1 MIRKER
7 ATIKHLIQLQDL
19 VAARAQ
25 QQASMP
31 SQRLQQ
37 LDKSIKTLDDE
48 LPIEL
53 KTHFNRL
60 LQKSIEAIV
69 PVTGD
74 NCSGCGFALTKTMV
88 NSIHAGDELNRCPN
102 CTRILYAPAVPLTR
116 RSPRRRWGDPVK
128 RGVERFSA
136 PELMIASLKG
146 TTKEDVLLEMCE
158 TLRAEGYI
166 ENCTDLHDAA
176 LRREAIVATAVE
188 NGIAFPHVRG
198 VEGGGLT
205 LTLGIS
211 KKGIKFGAPS
221 DKPSKIFFYMVI
233 PTAASAFYLK
243 LLSGLTKSFATKEAR
258 DSLLNAKTQE
268 DLWKALVK
276 ATKKMIQ

>member
-1 MIRKER
+1 MVRKER
-7 ATIKHLIQLQDL
+7 HTIKHLIQLQDL
-19 VAARAQ
+19 VVARAQ

-37 LDKSIKTLDDE
+37 LEKSIQTLDNE
-48 LPIEL
+48 LPVEL
-53 KTHFNRL
+53 KTHFDRL
-60 LQKSIEAIV
+60 LLKNIEAIV
-69 PVTGD
+69 PVTGE

-88 NSIHAGDELNRCPN
+88 NSINAGDELNRCPN
-102 CTRILYAPAVPLTR
+102 CTRILYAPDVPLTR

-128 RGVERFSA
+128 RGIERFSA
-136 PELMIASLKG
+136 PELMMPALKG
-146 TTKEDVLLEMCE
+146 TTREEVLLEMCE
-158 TLRAEGYI
+158 NLREEGYV
-166 ENCTDLHDAA
+166 ENCRDLHNAA
-176 LRREAIVATAVE
+176 LRREVIVPTAVE

-211 KKGIKFGAPS
+211 KKGVKFGAPG

-243 LLSGLTKSFATKEAR
+243 LLAGLTQSFSAKEAR
-258 DSLLNAKTQE
+258 DALLKAKTQE
-268 DLWKALVK
+268 ELWKTLVK
-276 ATKKMIQ
+276 ATKKTIQ

>member
-1 MIRKER
+1 MVRKER
-7 ATIKHLIQLQDL
+7 HTIKHLIQLQDL

-25 QQASMP
+25 QLASMP

-37 LDKSIKTLDDE
+37 LEKSIKTLDDE

-69 PVTGD
+69 PITGG

-88 NSIHAGDELNRCPN
+88 NSVAAGDELNRCPN
-102 CTRILYAPAVPLTR
+102 CTRILYKPDVPLTR

-146 TTKEDVLLEMCE
+146 TTKEEILQEMCE
-158 TLRAEGYI
+158 NLRAEGYI

-176 LRREAIVATAVE
+176 LRREAIVPTAVE
-188 NGIAFPHVRG
+188 HGIAFPHVRG

-211 KKGIKFGAPS
+211 KKGVVFGG
-221 DKPSKIFFYMVI
+221 DKRSKIFFYMVI

-243 LLSGLTKSFATKEAR
+243 LLSGLTQSFASKEAR

-268 DLWKALVK
+268 ELWKALTK

>member
-1 MIRKER
+1 MNRKEKH
-7 ATIKHLIQLQDL
+7 TIQHLIQLQDL

-37 LDKSIKTLDDE
+37 LDKSIKTLEDE

-53 KTHFNRL
+53 KTHFGRL

-69 PVTGD
+69 PVTGG
-74 NCSGCGFALTKTMV
+74 NCSGCGFALTKTMA
-88 NSIHAGDELNRCPN
+88 NSIAAGNELNRCPN
-102 CTRILYAPAVPLTR
+102 CTRILYKPDVPLTR

-136 PELMIASLKG
+136 PELMMVSLKG

-158 TLRAEGYI
+158 NLRAEGYI

-176 LRREAIVATAVE
+176 LRREAIVSTAVE
-188 NGIAFPHVRG
+188 HAIAFPHVRG

-211 KKGIKFGAPS
+211 KKGIDFGG
-221 DKPSKIFFYMVI
+221 DKPTKIFFYMVI

-243 LLSGLTKSFATKEAR
+243 LLSGLTQSFSSKPAR
-258 DSLLNAKTQE
+258 DALLNAKTSE

>member
-1 MIRKER
+1 MTRKEKHM
-7 ATIKHLIQLQDL
+7 IKHLIQLQDL

-31 SQRLQQ
+31 SQRFQQ
-37 LDKSIKTLDDE
+37 LDRSIKTLDDE

-69 PVTGD
+69 PVHGD

-88 NSIHAGDELNRCPN
+88 NSIAAGNELNRCPN
-102 CTRILYAPAVPLTR
+102 CTRILYKPDVPLTR
-116 RSPRRRWGDPVK
+116 RSTRRRWGDPVK
-128 RGVERFSA
+128 RGIERFSA

-146 TTKEDVLLEMCE
+146 TTKEEILLEMCE
-158 TLRAEGYI
+158 NLRAEGYV

-176 LRREAIVATAVE
+176 LRREAIVPTAVE
-188 NGIAFPHVRG
+188 HGIAFPHVRG

-211 KKGIKFGAPS
+211 KKGVDFGAPGE
-221 DKPSKIFFYMVI
+221 KLTRIFFYMVI

-243 LLSGLTKSFATKEAR
+243 LLSGLTQSFATKAAR

-268 DLWKALVK
+268 ELWKALVK